1 MQIVNGRSFQGL
13 SLFSRLS
20 AFSSLM
26 QINDDYGAHAGND
39 RVSRL
44 LAMSVSNLAR
54 L

>member
-1 MQIVNGRSFQGL
+1 L
-13 SLFSRLS
+13 
-20 AFSSLM
+20 LM

-39 RVSRL
+39 GVSRL